1 MQGSLLMI
9 PISPVIIMYANN
21 YNNNNNN
28 NTVALTFL
36 MVTLNTVT
44 ICEVRSLFKPYK

>member
-21 YNNNNNN
+21 YNDSNAFVV
-28 NTVALTFL
+28 TVL
-36 MVTLNTVT
+36 MVTLNAVT
-44 ICEVRSLFKPYK
+44 ICKAQSLFELYK

>member
-1 MQGSLLMI
+1 MI

-21 YNNNNNN
+21 YNDSNVAPV
-28 NTVALTFL
+28 TVLV
-36 MVTLNTVT
+36 VTLSTIT

>member
-21 YNNNNNN
+21 YNDS
-28 NTVALTFL
+28 NTLAVTVL